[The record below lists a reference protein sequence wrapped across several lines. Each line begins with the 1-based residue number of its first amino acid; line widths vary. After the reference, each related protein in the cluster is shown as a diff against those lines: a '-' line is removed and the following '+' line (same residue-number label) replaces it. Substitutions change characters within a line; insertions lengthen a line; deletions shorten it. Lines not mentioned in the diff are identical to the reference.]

1 MNIDNLFIGL
11 ITFRRPKGL
20 RRALEGIAALTFETT
35 PPPITVIVV
44 DNDRDGLMAGLIE
57 EMRPSFPFPITYAVH
72 SEPGIPFARNRVVA
86 ETKGAD
92 GVILFI
98 DDDEY
103 PEPEWADQLLAKY
116 RATGAEAILGPVI
129 SEFETTPPQWVSE
142 GGFFVAQDFAD
153 GGVVPFGNTANI
165 LIDLKVFKAFGL
177 QFDPRMQYTGGTD
190 TLLGMMIYK
199 KGGRMLW
206 ASNARV
212 REVVPASRV
221 SSKWLI
227 SRKFREGNTYVLS
240 EKLSGCSTK
249 RQVSLFLS
257 GLARVGGGAALSV
270 AALPFGTATRVKAV
284 SRAARGLGMLNA
296 FAGRRYNEYKTI
308 HGS

>member
-1 MNIDNLFIGL
+1 MPFDNASCQRMAQRGGHFPVGHIKRRTADMNIDNLFIGL

-103 PEPEWADQLLAKY
+103 PEPEWADQLLAK
-116 RATGAEAILGPVI
+116 
-129 SEFETTPPQWVSE
+129 
-142 GGFFVAQDFAD
+142 
-153 GGVVPFGNTANI
+153 
-165 LIDLKVFKAFGL
+165 
-177 QFDPRMQYTGGTD
+177 
-190 TLLGMMIYK
+190 
-199 KGGRMLW
+199 
-206 ASNARV
+206 
-212 REVVPASRV
+212 
-221 SSKWLI
+221 
-227 SRKFREGNTYVLS
+227 
-240 EKLSGCSTK
+240 
-249 RQVSLFLS
+249 
-257 GLARVGGGAALSV
+257 
-270 AALPFGTATRVKAV
+270 
-284 SRAARGLGMLNA
+284 
-296 FAGRRYNEYKTI
+296 
-308 HGS
+308 

>member
-1 MNIDNLFIGL
+1 MIIDNLFIGL

-44 DNDRDGLMAGLIE
+44 DNDRDGPMAGLIE

-72 SEPGIPFARNRVVA
+72 PEPGIPFARNRVVA

-142 GGFFVAQDFAD
+142 GGFFVPRRFAD

-165 LIDLKVFKAFGL
+165 LIDLKVFKALGL
-177 QFDPRMQYTGGTD
+177 QFDPRLRFTGGED
-190 TLLGMMIYK
+190 TLLGMMIHK

-206 ASNARV
+206 ASKARV
-212 REVVPASRV
+212 HELVPASRV
-221 SSKWLI
+221 SSRWLV

-240 EKLSGCSTK
+240 EKLSGCSMI

-257 GLARVGGGAALSV
+257 AVARVGGGGVLCL
-270 AALPFGTATRVKAV
+270 AALPFGTARRVKAI
-284 SRAARGLGMLNA
+284 SRTARGLGMLNA
-296 FAGRRYNEYKTI
+296 FAGRRYDEYKTI